1 MVKYLMLG
9 GLMALAACGGSGG
22 GSDDPRAEYADD
34 AARAGRIIDETERLN
49 RTSAAAM
56 PVRGRAEY
64 DGVVGLAFGGT
75 PASLERADM
84 IGDLDLDA
92 DFGAGTIRGE
102 MDDFNTR
109 DGRELDGELRIGN
122 GRITG
127 SGFTGRAT
135 GTLSGGANAPGA
147 VDARINGD
155 FLGRDAGAIAGSGTG
170 TSAGG
175 NVGIVFR
182 GVRDRD

>member
-1 MVKYLMLG
+1 MMKPLAIGALMT
-9 GLMALAACGGSGG
+9 LAACGGGG
-22 GSDDPRAEYADD
+22 EDSVAEYADD
-34 AARAGRIIDETERLN
+34 AARADRIIDQTERLT
-49 RTSAAAM
+49 RTLAAAM
-56 PVRGRAEY
+56 PTRGRAEY
-64 DGVVGLAFGGT
+64 DGVVGLAFGGA
-75 PASLERADM
+75 PDSLQSAQM
-84 IGDLDLDA
+84 IGDLELDA

-127 SGFTGRAT
+127 SGFTGTAS
-135 GTLSGGANAPGA
+135 GTLTGGAGAPGA
-147 VDARINGD
+147 VGAAIGGE
-155 FLGRDAGAIAGSGTG
+155 FLGHGAEAVAGAGTG

-175 NVGIVFR
+175 DVGLLFR